1 MIINKSLILSWNEFN
16 TQSSPEA
23 NGVYVMRESPTL
35 EGIIYI
41 GSSNNLRERLLTH
54 WRENDISSVK
64 FFDWYQTK
72 TDEEAKQ
79 LERLWITKYKPR
91 FNTQYL

>member
-16 TQSSPEA
+16 IQSIPQVC
-23 NGVYVMRESPTL
+23 GVYVLRTSPSL

-41 GSSNNLRERLLTH
+41 GSSMDIRERLLVH
-54 WRENDISSVK
+54 WRENDVTGVE
-64 FFDWYQTK
+64 FFDWYQTTTEK
-72 TDEEAKQ
+72 EARE
-79 LERLWITKYKPR
+79 LERVWIIKYKPR

>member
-16 TQSSPEA
+16 IQDIPQT
-23 NGVYVMRESPTL
+23 NGIYVLRDFPAL

-64 FFDWYQTK
+64 FFDWYQTN
-72 TDEEAKQ
+72 TENEARV
-79 LERLWITKYKPR
+79 LERNWIIKYKPR
-91 FNTQYL
+91 FNIQYL